1 MLLVVIKADK
11 GERTGRA
18 AAPPAPFI
26 SGMQI
31 REPPPRSPSR
41 GMGRAEEP
49 AGTDNLGKQ
58 ENLGVLSRGQ
68 QRSWWHEGTGS
79 WGHHSPEPRTWHR
92 QGLGCGCFLLK
103 IFTWQ
108 PSDRF
113 SGVSVLLQALRA
125 APRGQHSSTVLLF
138 SPITSSEMRG
148 CFHVVRASWKK
159 FILGKASLGPVLI
172 G

>member
-58 ENLGVLSRGQ
+58 ENLGVLCRGQ

-79 WGHHSPEPRTWHR
+79 WGHHSPEPCTWHR

-138 SPITSSEMRG
+138 PPPPARRCGDVSTLSMQ
-148 CFHVVRASWKK
+148 A
-159 FILGKASLGPVLI
+159 GKNLSLEKPPWDLS
-172 G
+172 